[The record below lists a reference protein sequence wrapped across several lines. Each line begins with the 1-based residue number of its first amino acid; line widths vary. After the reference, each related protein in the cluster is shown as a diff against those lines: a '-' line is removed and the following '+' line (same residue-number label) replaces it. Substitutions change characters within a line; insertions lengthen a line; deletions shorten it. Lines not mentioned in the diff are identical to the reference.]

1 MSIFCTC
8 SGRNEIVTS
17 GIIGQTAPELRV
29 PIWIDGSGEELSSLK
44 LGDLGDGHKI
54 LYCFQHWCPGCHSHG
69 FPSLKKLVDNS
80 ADKPVGFAVVQT
92 VFEGADHNTRERIF
106 EAQARYDLKIAFG
119 HDPAHRRYP
128 TVMEDYRTGGTPWF
142 IVIEPS
148 GQVAFNS
155 FELDA
160 DAFLSALPGES

>member
-1 MSIFCTC
+1 MVELLRHPKGQA
-8 SGRNEIVTS
+8 GR
-17 GIIGQTAPELRV
+17 
-29 PIWIDGSGEELSSLK
+29 
-44 LGDLGDGHKI
+44 
-54 LYCFQHWCPGCHSHG
+54 
-69 FPSLKKLVDNS
+69 
-80 ADKPVGFAVVQT
+80 
-92 VFEGADHNTRERIF
+92 
-106 EAQARYDLKIAFG
+106 AFG

-155 FELDA
+155 FELDV